1 MKRNKISALNVI
13 WHLRPVHNES
23 RENDKSL
30 AQKFAKNLIIEHSTV
45 NIIFLMFYI
54 DGKVDFDSNFK

>member
-1 MKRNKISALNVI
+1 M
-13 WHLRPVHNES
+13 RPVHNES

-45 NIIFLMFYI
+45 DIIFLMFYI